1 MIDKKAY
8 ITKLQEVLTEK
19 FSSLSELQKMSQ
31 LVVEPKVYKE
41 MSEYI
46 IDRYG
51 SYYSDKMN
59 ALIKEHQRLLKECL
73 SEMGITK

>member
-1 MIDKKAY
+1 MIDKKVYA
-8 ITKLQEVLTEK
+8 TKLQEVLADK
-19 FSSLSELQKMSQ
+19 FRSLSDAQKMSQ
-31 LVVEPKVYKE
+31 LIVESKVYME
-41 MSEYI
+41 MSKYV

-59 ALIKEHQRLLKECL
+59 ALIKEHQNLLKECL